1 MYYTDDPIADF
12 LRHDAEQEAWLK
24 SRPKCSCCKERIQ
37 DEEAYKFDDKWV
49 HCDCLIQY
57 RVDVDDYT

>member
-1 MYYTDDPIADF
+1 MAWTDDPVRDF

-24 SRPKCSCCKERIQ
+24 RRPKCSCCKERIQ
-37 DEEAYKFDDKWV
+37 DEEAYKFDNRWI
-49 HCDCLIQY
+49 CQDCLIEY